1 MMAGKVVVTGGAG
14 FIPSHVED
22 ILVSKGYDVTAVD
35 VIDRKDC
42 HNISHLFDRPNFSY
56 VRADASDVDSMVK
69 ATEGCEFVY
78 HMAAN
83 SDIRNGGKD
92 PSIDFNKTFLTTRA
106 TLEAMRVNGIKK
118 LFFSSTSAV
127 YGDRKGLL
135 DENTGGLQ
143 PISYYGSCKMASE
156 SLISSYAYMNDFD
169 ALIFRFP
176 NVIGPRLTHGVIF
189 DFIGKLKRDPTKL
202 QILGDGKQNKQYVYV
217 LDLVK
222 GICDFADRIEKGV
235 NVYNVSTES
244 FTDVNAIADLVCERM
259 GLEPEY
265 QYTGGSTG
273 WKGDV
278 SSFAY
283 NVEKAKARG
292 WKYEFDSTGSVRET
306 LRTLD
311 IDSIPLY

>member
-1 MMAGKVVVTGGAG
+1 MAGKVVVTGGAG

-69 ATEGCEFVY
+69 ATEGCDFVY

-217 LDLVK
+217 LDLVR

>member
-1 MMAGKVVVTGGAG
+1 MAGKVVVTGGAG

-69 ATEGCEFVY
+69 ATEGCDFVY

-143 PISYYGSCKMASE
+143 PISYYGSCKLASE